1 LRIVD
6 FGLRIQ
12 VKPKATP
19 PDRDNAMFDL
29 IGNPKSE
36 IRNGMSR
43 RDWLRLCAAGA
54 LAVPTSGWLSTLAAR
69 AAEGSAGKP
78 RYKSCILL
86 FMTGG
91 ASHID
96 TFDPKPDNSTS
107 EFKPISTTV
116 PSIQVSENLPKMAAQ
131 MKECALLRGM
141 STTEGS
147 HGRARYYMHTGYRQG
162 VGGVTHP
169 SLGSIASA
177 KLGRPDADLPN
188 FVCLGGSAFGAGYA
202 GPQHAPVEI
211 ADPAR
216 GIDNLRSLGGL
227 SAFDKKASLL
237 EEIERGFLDRLP
249 TAAAEA
255 HQKTYQRAIALMHSE
270 QAKAFDLDQEP
281 SNARDLYGRTR
292 MGNAC
297 LLARRLVEHGIAFV
311 EIPMNG
317 WDTHRDNTGRVKTLS
332 GELDQ
337 PMAALIADLKQR
349 GMLDST
355 LVVWMGDFGRTPKVG
370 KQGGRDHYPKA
381 WTTLLAGGGIRGGQA
396 LGKTDNLG
404 GQVVERPTSAIDF
417 MATVCK
423 ALEIDYTK

>member
-1 LRIVD
+1 MY
-6 FGLRIQ
+6 Q
-12 VKPKATP
+12 P
-19 PDRDNAMFDL
+19 PSL
-29 IGNPKSE
+29 
-36 IRNGMSR
+36 SR
-43 RDWLRLCAAGA
+43 RDWFRLCAAGA
-54 LAVPTSGWLSTLAAR
+54 LSVPASGWLSTLAVR
-69 AAEGSAGKP
+69 AAEGSGGKS
-78 RYKSCILL
+78 RHKSCILL

-96 TFDPKPDNSTS
+96 TFDPKPENSTS
-107 EFKPISTTV
+107 AFQPISTAV
-116 PSIQVSENLPKMAAQ
+116 SGIQVSEHLPKMAAQ
-131 MKECALLRGM
+131 MKNCALLRGM

-177 KLGRPDADLPN
+177 KLGRAESELPN
-188 FVCLGGSAFGAGYA
+188 FVCLGGATFGAGYA

-211 ADPAR
+211 ADAAR
-216 GIDNLRSLGGL
+216 GIDNLKALSGL

-237 EEIERGFLDRLP
+237 EEIERGFLDRVP
-249 TAAAEA
+249 SAASEA
-255 HQKTYQRAIALMHSE
+255 HQKTYQKAIALMHSH

-281 SNARDLYGRTR
+281 ASARDLYGRTK

-297 LLARRLVEHGIAFV
+297 LLARRLVEHGVAFI

-337 PMAALIADLKQR
+337 PMAALISDLKQR

-355 LVVWMGDFGRTPKVG
+355 LVIWMGDFGRTPKVG

-381 WTTLLAGGGIRGGQA
+381 WTTLLAGGGVKAGQA
-396 LGKTDNLG
+396 VGETDKDG
-404 GQVVERPTSAIDF
+404 AQVVERATSAIDF

-423 ALEIDYTK
+423 ALAIDYTSDFTTRDGRPIRVVEKGEKVVKELF

>member
-1 LRIVD
+1 
-6 FGLRIQ
+6 
-12 VKPKATP
+12 
-19 PDRDNAMFDL
+19 
-29 IGNPKSE
+29 
-36 IRNGMSR
+36 
-43 RDWLRLCAAGA
+43 
-54 LAVPTSGWLSTLAAR
+54 
-69 AAEGSAGKP
+69 
-78 RYKSCILL
+78 
-86 FMTGG
+86 MTGG

-107 EFKPISTTV
+107 EFKPISTAV
-116 PSIQVSENLPKMAAQ
+116 AGIQVSENLPKMAAQ

-177 KLGRPDADLPN
+177 KLGRADADLPN

-216 GIDNLRSLGGL
+216 GVDNLRALGGL

-255 HQKTYQRAIALMHSE
+255 HQKTYQRAIALMHSQ
-270 QAKAFDLDQEP
+270 QAKAFDLDQET
-281 SNARDLYGRTR
+281 SSARDLYGRTR

-297 LLARRLVEHGIAFV
+297 LLARRLIEHGIAFV

-396 LGKTDNLG
+396 VGKTDNLG

-423 ALEIDYTK
+423 ALDIDYTKEFTTRDGRPIRVVDKGEKVVKELF